1 MRILAISDIHI
12 NHPENRALIEELP
25 HCPEDLLLLV
35 GDVADRYV
43 DMEYAFSLLVPRFRK
58 IVWVPGNHDL
68 WTLPG
73 SGEAEKG
80 VARYERLVAMC
91 QSYGIL
97 TPEDPYPVV
106 SVAGELIRIVPLFL
120 LYDFSF
126 RPAELPFGDV
136 GAWAAE
142 VGTGCTDD
150 FLLGADPYPDC
161 SAWCQDRCET
171 TLRRL
176 EACQDGTAT
185 ILANHFPMVE
195 EFAGVPLV
203 PRFTPWC
210 GTQRSADWHIR
221 FRARVVVT
229 GHLHMPFTRYKDG
242 VRFED
247 VSLGYPRQRLV
258 KRPASCYLRQI
269 LPDPASSDAV
279 FAHRTR
285 FH

>member
-1 MRILAISDIHI
+1 MRLLAISDIHI
-12 NHPENRALIEELP
+12 NHPENRSLIEELP
-25 HCPEDLLLLV
+25 HCPEDWLLLV

-43 DMEYAFSLLVPRFRK
+43 DMEYAFSLLVPRFRQ

-68 WTLPG
+68 WTLPA
-73 SGEAEKG
+73 SGEVEKG

-91 QSYGIL
+91 RFYGIL
-97 TPEDPYPVV
+97 TPEDTYPVV
-106 SVAGELIRIVPLFL
+106 SIAGEALRIAPLFL

-126 RPAELPFGDV
+126 RPAKVPFDDV

-150 FLLGADPYPDC
+150 FLLGVDPYPDPA
-161 SAWCQDRCET
+161 AWCRDRCET

-176 EACQDGTAT
+176 EACHDGTAT

-210 GTQRSADWHIR
+210 GTQLSADWHIR
-221 FRARVVVT
+221 FQARVVVT
-229 GHLHMPFTRYKDG
+229 GHLHMPCTRYKDS

-258 KRPASCYLRQI
+258 KRPASYYLRQVW
-269 LPDPASSDAV
+269 PDPASSDPAS
-279 FAHRTR
+279 AQRTR
-285 FH
+285 FY